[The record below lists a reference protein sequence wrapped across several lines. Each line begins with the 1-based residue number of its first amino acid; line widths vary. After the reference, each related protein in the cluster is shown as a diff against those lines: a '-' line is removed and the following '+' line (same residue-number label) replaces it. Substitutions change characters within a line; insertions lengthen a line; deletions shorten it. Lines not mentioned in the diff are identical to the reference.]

1 MGALLTFE
9 VRRLVR
15 SPRFSLFTVA
25 FPLAMFLVFSAA
37 YGQSDPA
44 TVAYLM
50 VSMAA
55 YGAITASIT
64 TGSRTAIER
73 QVGWNRQ
80 LRLTPLSGVN
90 YLVSKVAAAML
101 VALPCLLLVFA
112 AGMLFEHVSLDAGTW
127 ARLLALCW
135 LGVLPT
141 AVLGLLI
148 GLLATGD
155 SAQALG
161 MVTMLG
167 LSMLGGLWL
176 PLTTLPAVMT
186 TVAQALPSYWL
197 AEFGHGALA
206 GNAPSVQGV
215 LTMTAWIVVAGALVA
230 VRYRRDSARA

>member
-15 SPRFSLFTVA
+15 SPRFFIFTVA
-25 FPLAMFLVFSAA
+25 FPLAMFLAFSAA
-37 YGQSDPA
+37 YGKSDPDA
-44 TVAYLM
+44 VTFLM

-55 YGAITASIT
+55 FGAVSASIS

-80 LRLTPLSGVN
+80 LRLTPLSGMN

-101 VALPCLLLVFA
+101 VALPSMLLVFA
-112 AGMLFEHVSLDAGTW
+112 AGVLFEGVHLSAGTW
-127 ARLLALCW
+127 AQLIVFCW

-155 SAQALG
+155 SAQAMSTVL
-161 MVTMLG
+161 MLA

-176 PLTTLPAVMT
+176 PLTNLPAVMT
-186 TVAQALPSYWL
+186 VVAKALPSYWL
-197 AEFGHGALA
+197 AEFGHDALS
-206 GNAPSVQGV
+206 GNSLSVQGV
-215 LTMTAWIVVAGALVA
+215 TTMAAWIVVAGALVA
-230 VRYRRDSARA
+230 LRYRRDSARV

>member
-15 SPRFSLFTVA
+15 SPRFFIFTVA
-25 FPLAMFLVFSAA
+25 FPLAMFLAFSSA
-37 YGQSDPA
+37 YGADQGA
-44 TVAYLM
+44 VTFLM

-55 YGAITASIT
+55 FGAVSASIS
-64 TGSRTAIER
+64 TGARTAIER

-101 VALPCLLLVFA
+101 VALPSMLLVYA
-112 AGMLFEHVSLDAGTW
+112 AGVLIEGVSLSPGAW
-127 ARLLALCW
+127 AQLIVFCW

-155 SAQALG
+155 SAQAMSTVL
-161 MVTMLG
+161 MLA
-167 LSMLGGLWL
+167 LSMLGGLML
-176 PLTTLPAVMT
+176 PLTNLPAVMT
-186 TVAQALPSYWL
+186 DIAKALPSYWL
-197 AEFGHGALA
+197 AEFGHDALA
-206 GNAPSVQGV
+206 SNAVSLQGV
-215 LTMTAWIVVAGALVA
+215 VTMAAWIVVAGALVA
-230 VRYRRDSARA
+230 LRYRRDFARV

>member
-15 SPRFSLFTVA
+15 SPRFFIFTVA
-25 FPLAMFLVFSAA
+25 FPLAMFLAFGAA
-37 YGQSDPA
+37 YGADPGA
-44 TVAYLM
+44 LTVLM

-55 YGAITASIT
+55 FGAVAASIS

-101 VALPCLLLVFA
+101 VALPSMLLVFA
-112 AGMLFEHVSLDAGTW
+112 AGVVLEGVSLSPGTW
-127 ARLLALCW
+127 AQLIAFCW

-155 SAQALG
+155 SAQAMSTVL
-161 MVTMLG
+161 MLA
-167 LSMLGGLWL
+167 LSMLGGLFL
-176 PLTTLPAVMT
+176 PLNNLPAVMT
-186 TVAQALPSYWL
+186 DIAKALPSYWL
-197 AEFGHGALA
+197 AEFGHDALA
-206 GNAPSVQGV
+206 GNAPSLQGV

-230 VRYRRDSARA
+230 LRYRRDSARA

>member
-15 SPRFSLFTVA
+15 SPRFFIFTVA
-25 FPLAMFLVFSAA
+25 FPLAMFLAFSSA
-37 YGQSDPA
+37 YGKGDLG
-44 TVAYLM
+44 TILYLM

-55 YGAITASIT
+55 FGAVSASIS

-80 LRLTPLSGVN
+80 LRLTPLSGLN
-90 YLVSKVAAAML
+90 YLASKVAAAML
-101 VALPCLLLVFA
+101 VALPSILLVFA
-112 AGMLFEHVSLDAGTW
+112 ASVLFEGVHLGAGTW
-127 ARLLALCW
+127 AKLIVFCW

-155 SAQALG
+155 SAQAMSTVL
-161 MVTMLG
+161 MLA

-176 PLTTLPAVMT
+176 PLATLPAVMT
-186 TVAQALPSYWL
+186 TVAKALPSYWL
-197 AEFGHGALA
+197 AEFGHDALT
-206 GNAPSVQGV
+206 GNAVSVQGV
-215 LTMTAWIVVAGALVA
+215 TTMAAWIVVAGALVA
-230 VRYRRDSARA
+230 LRYRRDSARV